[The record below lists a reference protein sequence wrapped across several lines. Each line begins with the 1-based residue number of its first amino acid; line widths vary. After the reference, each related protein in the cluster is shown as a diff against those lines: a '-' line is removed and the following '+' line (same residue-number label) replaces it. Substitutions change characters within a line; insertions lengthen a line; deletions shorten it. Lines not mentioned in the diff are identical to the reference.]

1 MITTAQDNLRHIATQ
16 WPALRELLQT
26 RTPSTWPPAG
36 RMADHQ
42 RNLDQDDEATELLH
56 QQAQAE
62 RAERTAL
69 APGTRPAPLRVSVL
83 DTVTELETELLEL
96 ADAIASA
103 VQRPAFTTTV
113 RSASPLD
120 EVARSL
126 ALMGLKDQQD
136 ARRWRFNMATRD
148 GQHAATWLA
157 DRLDGEAGPFRP
169 LSDQQRAD
177 ITAVARTVRR
187 RLDRA
192 LGEGER
198 RAPTAWNCACG
209 GQLWIISGTDSDDR
223 LECEKCGTG
232 RTIKAMIDQI
242 NPAA

>member
-1 MITTAQDNLRHIATQ
+1 MTTITTPQANLRHIAQRWADLRDLLTTR
-16 WPALRELLQT
+16 PAD
-26 RTPSTWPPAG
+26 TWPPAMG
-36 RMADHQ
+36 LQHYDRD
-42 RNLDQDDEATELLH
+42 DQDEAALAAT
-56 QQAQAE
+56 QQAAAE

-69 APGTRPAPLRVSVL
+69 APGVRPAPLRVSAL
-83 DTVTELETELLEL
+83 DTLLELEAELLAL

-103 VQRPAFTTTV
+103 VQRPAFTTEV

-136 ARRWRFNMATRD
+136 ERRWRFNMATRD

-157 DRLDGEAGPFRP
+157 DRIDGQAGPFRP

-187 RLDRA
+187 RLDQA
-192 LGEGER
+192 LGDSER
-198 RAPTAWNCACG
+198 RAPTAWACACG
-209 GQLWIISGTDSDDR
+209 GQLDLVSGADAEDR
-223 LECEKCGTG
+223 LECGKCGTG
-232 RTIKAMIDQI
+232 RTIRSMIDQI
-242 NPAA
+242 NRAA